1 VPPKVVLF
9 VAPVISVLMLKDS
22 LTQGDQLGQKNT
34 SCLVVLFLYCDLF
47 HQKVGAPVAYIIMN

>member
-1 VPPKVVLF
+1 VVLF

-34 SCLVVLFLYCDLF
+34 SRLVVLFLYYDLF
-47 HQKVGAPVAYIIMN
+47 HKKVGAPVAYMFMN

>member
-1 VPPKVVLF
+1 MVLF

-34 SCLVVLFLYCDLF
+34 SRLVVLFLYCDLF